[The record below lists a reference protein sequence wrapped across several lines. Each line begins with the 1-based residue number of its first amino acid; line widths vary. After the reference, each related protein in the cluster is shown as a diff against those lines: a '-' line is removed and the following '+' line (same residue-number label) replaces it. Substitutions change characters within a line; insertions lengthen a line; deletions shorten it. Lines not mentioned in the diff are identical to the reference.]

1 MDMNKKQEADMV
13 EYLTRAYMDDFFNCN
28 LPKAAPITRRIS
40 LPKVGSHLITPRTTY
55 THHGIYVGNEKVI
68 HYSGLADG
76 LSAGPVEEVSLS
88 NFHQQKGFDVE
99 LHSDALF
106 SNQQIVTRARE
117 RLGETDYNLFY
128 NNCETFVHYC
138 FYNVNTSQQSGAV
151 LKTVTHST
159 LRTIGKSNPVTSIAS
174 GVTHS
179 ALHITEYMQGNI
191 SREKLLSEISHSAV
205 VTTSSFYYAALGQ
218 ASIPIPVVGA
228 LIGSSVGYFI
238 GNMLIRSGLIA
249 LGDSTLVKHAKER
262 RKEIEDLCDT
272 LIPVIKKSRK
282 ALEVQI
288 DKYFSDRKKEFSRS
302 FLLMDNSLN
311 DWDQDSYVQ
320 ALEQINNQFSQSLK
334 FNTFDE
340 FDVFMKN
347 DDVFEF

>member
-1 MDMNKKQEADMV
+1 MELNKQQEAEMV
-13 EYLTRAYMDDFFNCN
+13 EHITCAYMDDFFNCN
-28 LPKAAPITRRIS
+28 FPKPAPITRKIS
-40 LPKVGSHLITPRTTY
+40 LPKVGSHLITPRTGY
-55 THHGIYVGNEKVI
+55 THHGIYIGNERVI

-88 NFHQQKGFDVE
+88 KFYQNKGLDVV
-99 LHSDALF
+99 LHPNGVF
-106 SNQQIVTRARE
+106 TNQEIVARARE
-117 RLGETDYNLFY
+117 RLGETEYNLLY

-138 FYNVNTSQQSGAV
+138 IYNINTSQQSGAV
-151 LKTVTHST
+151 LKTVAHST

-179 ALHITEYMQGNI
+179 ALHITEYMRGNI

-218 ASIPIPVVGA
+218 VAIPIPVVGA

-238 GNMLIRSGLIA
+238 GNMLNRSGLIA
-249 LGDSTLVKHAKER
+249 LGDSTLVKEAKER

-288 DKYFSDRKKEFSRS
+288 DKYFSDRKKEFLQS

-311 DWDQDSYVQ
+311 EWDPDSYVQ
-320 ALEQINNQFSQSLK
+320 ALEKINNQFSQSLK
-334 FNTFDE
+334 YKTFDE
-340 FDVFMKN
+340 FDAFMKS
-347 DDVFEF
+347 DEVFEF